1 MMDKYLRRSTDDA
14 IRSATEDISVDRV
27 TNWCE
32 HIRTRQVSVSLL
44 GQATGLPIGPKEVS
58 CSEIEGSYQGMTY
71 KGTAELFI
79 SSHCVGCPFHK
90 LKSPDNIGQEIV
102 DAAQAEASEEEA
114 NAKEL
119 QNLVVEGIDLDALL
133 EADIESDTEVKS
145 LVGLLADL
153 NRNAEAAAK
162 LREVARHFPDR
173 VSLVAAKTLTKAFRD
188 PRVGGVAME
197 AVLLLVPQ
205 HGNELLEEA
214 ASAARRAALHV
225 NEAAKIIDAALAAG
239 VLRPDLELAQEL
251 LLQLTPLIDPFE
263 VRHSGLRADR
273 SAVAHAF
280 RRLAELDFD
289 AAAQATG
296 QALLDEHNSYHREMG
311 AAAVAEL
318 LLVDP
323 KRTSVEFVRLLIHG
337 LAFLEGEPE
346 TDASLAIALAKCIAA
361 NPVDVAAAIF
371 DLMPGLDESTKT
383 SALTAFLRDEAM
395 EADETPWIPRLI
407 GMLTDPSLSDDV
419 RGHVVGHFERAAG
432 RWPHK
437 FWAHFEVLLGTLAQV
452 ADAAEAARKRLEV
465 PPETPLEAIERESR
479 AIVASSSVRDLGKVL
494 AWVGLQNPD
503 DATAAIDDLLHKT
516 DSRVAGSFKA
526 ALVRSLGE
534 MGRHAK
540 SVAPRLVPMIHPH
553 LIDPVSHHVRAA
565 ALDAC
570 EDLVDW
576 NRDVLP
582 EDTILLAATL
592 LGDQYLSPVAT
603 SAVGVFRRAKVDDVW
618 LATAIAGMLY
628 RLYRLYGDSPNYG
641 SAREVAWA
649 LSNLADQHESLDGP
663 IARMFSAMS
672 SHRDYYTASDVLET
686 FGWFARRRRRYQP
699 LYADILINFL
709 ERFRL
714 LASLSGHQYLG
725 GRTSDLFENFYH
737 LEPDVVRSRAP
748 ELVRFS
754 VKSNEERNM
763 LHVGALL
770 ITLGLG
776 EQAADLFDTMAA
788 ALPSERRN
796 EWLAK
801 KYRGIAATV
810 RAERAVS
817 AGRAHDANQL
827 FQEAHDLFA
836 EGHPPKRR
844 LPFNLGD
851 IEDEPP
857 FYERWVALR
866 MRWLDLPE
874 AVEDLE
880 HDADQLADALT
891 SLTEHHLEQREVT
904 IVHMAAML
912 CTAAARIGQWW
923 TLVRSAD
930 PTSAASRDG
939 AVACLAEAAEAA
951 DLVEGE
957 EGASR
962 VRLIVSAV
970 ESLGPTAG
978 QSGIRDVVARIRGCP
993 LPMPRYNLP
1002 VPRDWRR
1009 RRRRDE
1015 DEEEEEAAR
1024 ERDQA
1029 PTIAVASITIN
1040 GEEPPP
1046 VFEAIAQRT
1055 YDVEITLDVANPPAG
1070 VTQLEV
1076 RPVSSLREEHY
1087 QFPEETI
1094 SLEPS
1099 GGTVVLRGTMLFVY
1113 SQSEGSQPLSVKL
1126 LASLI
1131 DEDDERR
1138 GIELLGRHELSVRVH
1153 RDVERYRARGPA
1165 APQAIEKVRSD
1176 LEELVPSD
1184 RDPNRNDELEVAEAL
1199 VSFMERQLRSPLL
1212 KGTISEPQ
1220 FESQVKNDLDIRFEE
1235 RDDVYSQVKTGIGFV
1250 DCLVLGVPV
1259 ELKVFTKA
1267 RLDEFVDSSLPQV
1280 TQYIVSQSRRA
1291 GFLVI
1296 LDCRGRP
1303 EPTPPLVNDVQVR
1316 PGVTAKGLDTAPDA
1330 VIAVGILVVHTHT
1343 TVPSRLQAPSS
1354 ENSDTL

>member
-1 MMDKYLRRSTDDA
+1 MMEKYLRRSTDDA

-32 HIRTRQVSVSLL
+32 NIRARQVSVSLL
-44 GQATGLPIGPKEVS
+44 GQEMGLPIGPKEVS
-58 CSEIEGSYQGMTY
+58 CSEVGGSYQGMTY
-71 KGTAELFI
+71 KGAAGLFI
-79 SSHCVGCPFHK
+79 SSHCVSCPFHK

-102 DAAQAEASEEEA
+102 DAAQTEASEEEA

-133 EADIESDTEVKS
+133 EVDIQSDNEVKS
-145 LVGLLADL
+145 LVGLLADP
-153 NRNAEAAAK
+153 NRKAEAAAK
-162 LREVARHFPDR
+162 LREVARYLPDR
-173 VSLVAAKTLTKAFRD
+173 ISLVAAKALTGAFRD
-188 PRVGGVAME
+188 PQVGGVAIE
-197 AVLLLVPQ
+197 TVLLLVPQ
-205 HGNELLEEA
+205 HGNELLGEA
-214 ASAARRAALHV
+214 ASAARRTALHA
-225 NEAAKIIDAALAAG
+225 NEAAKIIDAALAG
-239 VLRPDLELAQEL
+239 RVLRPDLELAQEL

-263 VRHSGLRADR
+263 VRHGGIRPDR
-273 SAVAHAF
+273 SAIAQAF
-280 RRLAELDFD
+280 RRLAELDFET
-289 AAAQATG
+289 AAQATG
-296 QALLDEHNSYHREMG
+296 RALLDEHDSYQREKG

-337 LAFLEGEPE
+337 LAFLESEPE

-383 SALTAFLRDEAM
+383 STLTAFLREEAM
-395 EADETPWIPRLI
+395 EADETPWMPRLI

-419 RGHVVGHFERAAG
+419 RQHLVDHFEHAA
-432 RWPHK
+432 RRSPHK

-452 ADAAEAARKRLEV
+452 ADAAEAVRKRLEQ
-465 PPETPLEAIERESR
+465 PLETPLEALERQSS
-479 AIVASSSVRDLGKVL
+479 AIVASSSVRDLGKVV

-503 DATAAIDDLLHKT
+503 DAIAAIDDLLHKT

-534 MGRHAK
+534 MGRNEE
-540 SVAPRLVPMIHPH
+540 SVAPRLVPIIHPH

-576 NRDVLP
+576 NHDVLP

-603 SAVGVFRRAKVDDVW
+603 SAVRVFRRARVDDAW
-618 LATAIAGMLY
+618 LATAIAHMLY

-641 SAREVAWA
+641 SVREIASA
-649 LSNLADQHESLDGP
+649 LSNLAGQHESLDGP
-663 IARMFSAMS
+663 IARMFSEMS
-672 SHRDYYTASDVLET
+672 SHGEYYTANHVVET
-686 FGWFARRRRRYQP
+686 FGWFARRRRRWQP
-699 LYADILINFL
+699 LYADILIKFL
-709 ERFRL
+709 DRFGL
-714 LASLSGHQYLG
+714 LASLSGYQYLE
-725 GRTSDLFENFYH
+725 GRTSNLFENFYH
-737 LEPDVVRSRAP
+737 LEPDVVRSRAS

-754 VKSNEERNM
+754 VESNEERNM

-776 EQAADLFDTMAA
+776 EQAADLFDTLAGT
-788 ALPSERRN
+788 LPSERRN
-796 EWLAK
+796 EWLVK
-801 KYRGIAATV
+801 KYRGIAMTI

-817 AGRAHDANQL
+817 AGRAHDASQL

-836 EGHPPKRR
+836 EGRPPKRR

-866 MRWLDLPE
+866 TRWLDLPE

-880 HDADQLADALT
+880 HDAAQLADALT
-891 SLTEHHLEQREVT
+891 SLAEHDLQEREAA
-904 IVHMAAML
+904 IVRMAARL
-912 CTAAARIGQWW
+912 SKAAALIGQWW

-930 PTSAASRDG
+930 PTSAVIRDG
-939 AVACLAEAAEAA
+939 AVACLAEAAEDA
-951 DLVEGE
+951 DLLEDE

-962 VRLIVSAV
+962 IRLIISAV

-978 QSGIRDVVARIRGCP
+978 QSGIRDVVAKIRRCP

-1015 DEEEEEAAR
+1015 QEEEAAR
-1024 ERDQA
+1024 ERDQV
-1029 PTIAVASITIN
+1029 PTIAVASIMIN
-1040 GEEPPP
+1040 GEDPPP
-1046 VFEAIAQRT
+1046 LFEAIAQRT
-1055 YDVEITLDVANPPAG
+1055 YDVAVTLDVANPPAG

-1076 RPVSSLREEHY
+1076 RPVSSLREEYY

-1094 SLEPS
+1094 SLEP
-1099 GGTVVLRGTMLFVY
+1099 GGGAVVLRGTMLFVC

-1126 LASLI
+1126 LANLI
-1131 DEDDERR
+1131 DEGGERR
-1138 GIELLGRHELSVRVH
+1138 GIELLGRHELSVRIH

-1165 APQAIEKVRSD
+1165 APQAIQKLRTD
-1176 LEELVPSD
+1176 LGGLVPSD
-1184 RDPNRNDELEVAEAL
+1184 RDPNRRDELEVAEAL
-1199 VSFMERQLRSPLL
+1199 VAFMEHQLRSPSFR
-1212 KGTISEPQ
+1212 GTISEPL
-1220 FESQVKNDLDIRFEE
+1220 FESQVKNDLDIRFEG
-1235 RDDVYSQVKTGIGFV
+1235 RDDVYSQVQTGIGFV

-1291 GFLVI
+1291 GFLMI

-1316 PGVTAKGLDTAPDA
+1316 QGVTAKGLDTAPDA
-1330 VIAVGILVVHTHT
+1330 VIAVGVLVVHTHT

-1354 ENSDTL
+1354 ENNDTL